1 MKRGSRAALWTALG
15 LILAGIIIC
24 ALGFAQSNWG
34 GMREMGIWKTELR
47 SYAAEHVDSV
57 YLDVRNV
64 KVRLLPA
71 EDGKVSIYYRDRP
84 EAPLYTFSEDGGALR
99 MEYGA
104 QESWESIGWIPRLL
118 GLWGGNLGEIT
129 VYLPSDMAG
138 ALDIRTTNAQV
149 ELSDIRTLGSARL
162 QTKNGKI
169 QCRNVDVRTEIELEA
184 TNGVL
189 ALEHLRAGGHISART
204 TNGKLSIQDTLAG
217 ELRLHTTNAAMELAN
232 TSAQQTF
239 SAETT
244 NGVIRVDEIAG
255 QDISLRSTNGK
266 ISGTVAGSASEY
278 SVDISTTNGSASPAN
293 RQGGARSLEVRT
305 TNAHVD
311 ISFSEK

>member
-84 EAPLYTFSEDGGALR
+84 EAPLYTFSDDGGALR

-104 QESWESIGWIPRLL
+104 QESWESIG
-118 GLWGGNLGEIT
+118 
-129 VYLPSDMAG
+129 
-138 ALDIRTTNAQV
+138 
-149 ELSDIRTLGSARL
+149 
-162 QTKNGKI
+162 
-169 QCRNVDVRTEIELEA
+169 
-184 TNGVL
+184 
-189 ALEHLRAGGHISART
+189 
-204 TNGKLSIQDTLAG
+204 
-217 ELRLHTTNAAMELAN
+217 
-232 TSAQQTF
+232 
-239 SAETT
+239 
-244 NGVIRVDEIAG
+244 
-255 QDISLRSTNGK
+255 
-266 ISGTVAGSASEY
+266 
-278 SVDISTTNGSASPAN
+278 
-293 RQGGARSLEVRT
+293 
-305 TNAHVD
+305 
-311 ISFSEK
+311 